1 MLYIEDLSIVRGQGP
16 QAHHVYLPQLTL
28 RPGQVVAVTGES
40 GCGKST
46 LLEAIGLLLRP
57 ASVGCFEFHDVK
69 RLDVASL
76 LKSNQQAELADIR
89 ARHLGFVLQH
99 GGLLPFL
106 SVQDNIRL
114 PCQLLGVVPNKAMLS
129 RVIDALKLGPL
140 LNKYPAQ
147 LSFGERQRTA
157 FARAIMHRPG
167 LVLADEPT
175 AALDP
180 YNAQQLFSLFVDLV
194 AQEGMMALVVCH
206 DWPLVQH
213 FNLPCLVARLDSKA
227 SDPSDAMVQRGTHFV
242 F

>member
-1 MLYIEDLSIVRGQGP
+1 MLHIDNLCVVRGQGA

-28 RPGQVVAVTGES
+28 RPGQVIAVTGES

-57 ASVGCFEFHDVK
+57 ASIGRFELHDEK
-69 RLDVASL
+69 QLNVATL
-76 LKSNQQAELADIR
+76 LNNNQQAKLADIR
-89 ARHLGFVLQH
+89 ARHLGFVLQN

-114 PCQLLGVVPNKAMLS
+114 PCQLLGIAPDKAMQN

-140 LNKYPAQ
+140 LSKYPAQ

-180 YNAQQLFSLFVDLV
+180 YNAQQLFSLFIDLV

-206 DWPLVQH
+206 DWPLVQR
-213 FNLPCLVARLDSKA
+213 FNLPCLVARLNSGASGQPKA
-227 SDPSDAMVQRGTHFV
+227 QAQRGTHFV